1 MGHHIFFFSVIFITL
16 VAFSSGKQKYISD
29 DWMHGIEHKALL
41 RPRAKQIPYLHFF
54 SRSLMANRNLQGS
67 YAKLRIKIVDPF
79 EHLATVSAFAWLLQI
94 DSVNDILK
102 KTMISANIIIS

>member
-16 VAFSSGKQKYISD
+16 VTFSSGKQKYIID
-29 DWMHGIEHKALL
+29 DWMHGIEHKAIL
-41 RPRAKQIPYLHFF
+41 RPQAKQIPYLHFF
-54 SRSLMANRNLQGS
+54 SRSLRANRNLQGS

-79 EHLATVSAFAWLLQI
+79 EHLATVSTFAWLVQI
-94 DSVNDILK
+94 DSVNDII

>member
-1 MGHHIFFFSVIFITL
+1 MVLSTKHSYGRERSKYRICTFSV
-16 VAFSSGKQKYISD
+16 D
-29 DWMHGIEHKALL
+29 RW
-41 RPRAKQIPYLHFF
+41 
-54 SRSLMANRNLQGS
+54 NLQGS

-94 DSVNDILK
+94 DSVNDII